1 MGFGFSLI
9 GIPLLL
15 LLSVSLVLY
24 FIFAKKRKALY
35 ALGILWGMVF
45 MLILLAFAL
54 DQRRRPIQLTKA
66 DFVGDYRIDTT
77 FYPGRNSRWQ
87 YHRFAFRIL
96 ESDSI
101 LFLAINDKGTRIN
114 VFRHEILVGDGPH
127 YFGTFLQTPRHMS
140 SAIHPRYT
148 EVIRDSTWSLD
159 RIGMGICFSERLIH
173 ECS

>member
-45 MLILLAFAL
+45 LLILLAFAL

-77 FYPGRNSRWQ
+77 FYPGRNARWQ

-114 VFRHEILVGDGPH
+114 VFRHEILVGDGSH
-127 YFGTFLQTPRHMS
+127 YFWNVLADTTSH
-140 SAIHPRYT
+140 
-148 EVIRDSTWSLD
+148 VIRHPPTLYRSHSRFYFVFRSDRYGNMFFRKVDS
-159 RIGMGICFSERLIH
+159 
-173 ECS
+173 